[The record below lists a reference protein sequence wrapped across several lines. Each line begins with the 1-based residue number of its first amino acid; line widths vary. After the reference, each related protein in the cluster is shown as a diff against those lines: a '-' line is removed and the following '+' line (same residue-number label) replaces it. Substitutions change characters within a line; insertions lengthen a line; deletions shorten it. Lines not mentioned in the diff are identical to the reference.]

1 MGFTKEQ
8 RATIG
13 RPAQALGSTGGTIQA
28 TPPVSVLT
36 STATGV
42 VYTLPTPQSGLQKT
56 LVLDYTG
63 ATGSVTIA
71 NASTA
76 TVFNGTT
83 ANVITVSS
91 SETTLVLNLVGVS
104 QSKWAVGSSTGSG
117 VTLAASTVVS

>member
-1 MGFTKEQ
+1 MGFEKLQ

-13 RPAQALGSTGGTIQA
+13 RPAQALGSTGGLIQS

-56 LVLDYTG
+56 LVVDYTG
-63 ATGSVTIA
+63 ATGALTIA

-91 SETTLVLNLVGVS
+91 SETVLVLDLVGVS
-104 QSKWAVGSSTGSG
+104 QSKWAAASSTGSG
-117 VTLAASTVVS
+117 VTFAASTVTG